1 MAGTTTTPLNS
12 TTATVQN
19 TPTWYDQLSQNFGN
33 AIATGVENVGNLP
46 SNWYSDPLVQGTNSL
61 QRDAFTGA
69 ATADNQWGTQFGN
82 AGNTYTGAVGQ
93 ATDASN
99 FNPADT
105 SQWMNPYL
113 QGAQTA
119 TINASNKNLF
129 QSVIPQVNSTFAG
142 TGQFGSSRNAD
153 FMNRAIDN
161 QQRTLT
167 DSIGN
172 LNYGAQKDA
181 FANQLGWGQLG
192 TQGAQVL
199 GGLGNYQQGLGQG
212 TADNSWKD
220 LMNQLQIG
228 GVKQAQ
234 GQKELDAAYQD
245 WQNQIQ
251 FPITQ
256 MGALSKMLPSFTD
269 LYKGNQTQTSA
280 GNGGSGDSNM
290 SALIAALMGALGAQ
304 T

>member
-1 MAGTTTTPLNS
+1 MPTTSPTPLNS
-12 TTATVQN
+12 TTTTVQN
-19 TPTWYDQLSQNFGN
+19 TPTWYDQLAKSF
-33 AIATGVENVGNLP
+33 ADTLATGVENVGNLP

-69 ATADNQWGTQFGN
+69 AGASGQWQPQFDS
-82 AGNTYTGAVGQ
+82 AGNTYSGGLSQVR
-93 ATDASN
+93 DASN

-105 SQWMNPYL
+105 AQWMNPYL
-113 QGAQTA
+113 SGAQQA
-119 TINASNKNLF
+119 TINASNQNLF
-129 QSVIPQVNSTFAG
+129 QSVIPKVNSTFAG
-142 TGQFGSSRNAD
+142 TGQFGSSRNSE

-192 TQGAQVL
+192 TQGAQVM
-199 GGLGNYQQGLGQG
+199 GGLGNYQQSLGQATG
-212 TADNSWKD
+212 ENTWKD
-220 LMNQLQIG
+220 LMNQLQVG

-256 MGALSKMLPSFTD
+256 MGALSKILPAFTD
-269 LYKGNQTQTSA
+269 LYKGNQTATSA
-280 GNGGSGDSNM
+280 GSGSSGSSIDT
-290 SALIAALMGALGAQ
+290 LIAALMGALGTQ
-304 T
+304 S